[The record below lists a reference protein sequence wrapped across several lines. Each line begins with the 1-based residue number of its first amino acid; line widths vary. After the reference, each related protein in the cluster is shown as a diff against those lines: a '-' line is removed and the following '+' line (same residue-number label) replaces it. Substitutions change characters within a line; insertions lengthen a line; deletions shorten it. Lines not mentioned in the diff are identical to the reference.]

1 MNMLTGLSPDR
12 SETRELA
19 GHERATGSHPI
30 DRKFALYCL
39 VALLVMI
46 LTAAAALAE

>member
-1 MNMLTGLSPDR
+1 MNMLSGLSRGR
-12 SETRELA
+12 SETRGLTS
-19 GHERATGSHPI
+19 HERATGSHPI

-46 LTAAAALAE
+46 LTAAAALAG